1 MKLTKQQL
9 KQIIKEE
16 LNSVLKENY
25 ERLESEKYEQ
35 HPLYLKIV
43 EIGEVASDMPDYAD
57 VEDKLDNFI
66 NYESEAE
73 DNEWA
78 KMISLAENNPTEI
91 ATIAKNWIDE
101 EYGDDEARD
110 LEAKN
115 AEDKDNP
122 MGW

>member
-1 MKLTKQQL
+1 MKLTKKQL

-16 LNSVLKENY
+16 LNSVLKEN
-25 ERLESEKYEQ
+25 YEQ

-43 EIGEVASDMPDYAD
+43 EIGEVASDMPDDAD

-66 NYESEAE
+66 DYESEAE

-91 ATIAKNWIDE
+91 ATIAKNWIDKV
-101 EYGDDEARD
+101 YGDDEARD